1 MAVVVRQCEKV
12 DNFAVNGS
20 PANSKIMTTDYC
32 FHIFCCSQLT
42 WINFA
47 LPLLHIDPAKDVK
60 IDVDGDKP
68 PLEKSLKTK
77 RSLQKWKSFPN
88 SGNNSFKGS
97 RSKKWTKDM
106 YSDILQIDGSP
117 LPKLP
122 EEEEAVGIITMEDV
136 IEELLQVYCTQVLFI
151 VNYNMIVFF
160 FYWQFGIN
168 LTAIFSVMQ
177 EEIFDETD
185 HHFED
190 S

>member
-1 MAVVVRQCEKV
+1 M
-12 DNFAVNGS
+12 
-20 PANSKIMTTDYC
+20 
-32 FHIFCCSQLT
+32 
-42 WINFA
+42 
-47 LPLLHIDPAKDVK
+47 K

-97 RSKKWTKDM
+97 RSKKWTKEM

-136 IEELLQVYCTQVLFI
+136 IEELLQVCYTQVLFI
-151 VNYNMIVFF
+151 VIYNILVFF
-160 FYWQFGIN
+160 YIGIN
-168 LTAIFSVMQ
+168 LTAIFCHPGGD
-177 EEIFDETD
+177 F
-185 HHFED
+185 
-190 S
+190 